1 VADQP
6 APGSPVVAAARSA
19 ANATI
24 TATVRYF
31 AAARAAAGVAE
42 ERLSVAA
49 GPKPVGAEH
58 AWAATVGTVLDA
70 AVERHGAGL
79 VGVLQRCS
87 FLLDEVAVHGT
98 DTRVGNGQV
107 LDVLPPFA
115 GG

>member
-1 VADQP
+1 MADQP
-6 APGSPVVAAARSA
+6 ASGSPVVAAARSA
-19 ANATI
+19 ATETV

-49 GPKPVGAEH
+49 GPKSVGAER

-79 VGVLQRCS
+79 ARVLQRSS

>member
-1 VADQP
+1 MASQP
-6 APGSPVVAAARSA
+6 ASGSPAFAAARSA
-19 ANATI
+19 ANATV

-49 GPKPVGAEH
+49 GPKPVGADH
-58 AWAATVGTVLDA
+58 AWVATVGTVLDA

-79 VGVLQRCS
+79 AGVLQRCS